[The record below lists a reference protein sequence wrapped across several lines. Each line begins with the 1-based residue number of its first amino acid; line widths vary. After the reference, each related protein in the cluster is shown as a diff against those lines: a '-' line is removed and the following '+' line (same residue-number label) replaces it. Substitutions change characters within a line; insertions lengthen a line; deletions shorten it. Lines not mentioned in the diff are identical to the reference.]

1 MKYLIITFFIF
12 NFSCINEYK
21 ELPVYGRS
29 EIIKIETDNG
39 YIYDTIPHSV
49 KDFEFLNQD
58 SIKVNNETFK
68 NSIYVADFF
77 FTTCPTI
84 CPVMKSNLI
93 KVYNKYIDNNNV
105 KYLSHTINP
114 QYDNVNVLSEYSDRL
129 NVTSDKWHFVTG
141 DIDEIYSIAMN
152 SYMVTAIEDEN
163 EPGGFLHSG
172 AFLLVD
178 NNKKIR
184 GVYDGTIE
192 EEINRLIKDIAL
204 LLETIS

>member
-1 MKYLIITFFIF
+1 
-12 NFSCINEYK
+12 
-21 ELPVYGRS
+21 
-29 EIIKIETDNG
+29 
-39 YIYDTIPHSV
+39 
-49 KDFEFLNQD
+49 
-58 SIKVNNETFK
+58 
-68 NSIYVADFF
+68 
-77 FTTCPTI
+77 
-84 CPVMKSNLI
+84 
-93 KVYNKYIDNNNV
+93 
-105 KYLSHTINP
+105 
-114 QYDNVNVLSEYSDRL
+114 
-129 NVTSDKWHFVTG
+129 
-141 DIDEIYSIAMN
+141 MN